1 MPGLSAEPMEPGT
14 LQMFSRRGLL
24 LGSPVLLANAPAAA
38 QAPGRL
44 ADLQDIVSRGSLRI
58 AVPDFDSRPFFNV
71 ANSRLEGLDIE
82 LAQAVAAELEVEV
95 AFDRSPKSFNE
106 AVELVARGGADLAI
120 CKLSRTL
127 RRARIVSYSRPY
139 ARLNH
144 GLLTHRA
151 RFAAVAR
158 NRDTPEVIRNFEG
171 ELGVIANSSFTDFA
185 VRNFPKAR
193 LQRFDSWFGMI
204 NAIRQGTIDA
214 AYRDD
219 FEIKRLLVE
228 DPSLTLVARS
238 VTLTDLTD
246 TLAIGVRPDA
256 PHLVDFVNLFLELS
270 HSAEPLSGDELLA
283 RFRKT
288 TGI

>member
-1 MPGLSAEPMEPGT
+1 M
-14 LQMFSRRGLL
+14 
-24 LGSPVLLANAPAAA
+24 GSPAVLVAAPAAA
-38 QAPGRL
+38 QALAPR
-44 ADLQDIVSRGSLRI
+44 ADLQDIAARHSLRV
-58 AVPDFDSRPFFNV
+58 AVPDFDSRPFFSV
-71 ANSRLEGLDIE
+71 ANGRPEGLDIE
-82 LAQAVAAELEVEV
+82 LARALATELEVEV
-95 AFDRSPKSFNE
+95 AFDRSPGSFNE

-127 RRARIVSYSRPY
+127 QRARIISYSRPY

-158 NRDTPEVIRNFEG
+158 NRDTTEVIRNFEG
-171 ELGVIANSSFTDFA
+171 ELGVIANSSFADFA
-185 VRNFPKAR
+185 GRNFPKASLR
-193 LQRFDSWFGMI
+193 RFDSWFGMI

>member
-1 MPGLSAEPMEPGT
+1 M
-14 LQMFSRRGLL
+14 
-24 LGSPVLLANAPAAA
+24 LGSPVLLANTPAAA

-44 ADLQDIVSRGSLRI
+44 ADLQDIVSRGSLRV
-58 AVPDFDSRPFFNV
+58 AVPDFDSRPFFSA
-71 ANSRLEGLDIE
+71 ANGKLEGLDIE

-95 AFDRSPKSFNE
+95 TFDRSPKSFNE
-106 AVELVARGGADLAI
+106 AVELVARDGADLAI

-127 RRARIVSYSRPY
+127 RRARIISYSRPY
-139 ARLNH
+139 AKLNH

-158 NRDTPEVIRNFEG
+158 NRDIPEVIRNFEG
-171 ELGVIANSSFTDFA
+171 ELGVITNSSFTDFA
-185 VRNFPKAR
+185 ARNFPKAR

-270 HSAEPLSGDELLA
+270 HSPEPLSGDELLA

-288 TGI
+288 AGI